1 MSTIN
6 PFNIVKANEFSDD
19 QIIDYWVSLSNSD
32 DEFFAP
38 LNPKELMP
46 KYILG
51 TKGCGKTHL
60 LRYYSFDARFKYY
73 KNDIKELLKKDGYLA
88 SYSRLDSISSTRF
101 SKSNDKEAWKD
112 LYNYYFELVQSL
124 VCLDI
129 YERVLNELKT
139 SSEIIYQSTKAI
151 INQLGIN
158 LEDVSL
164 TGLKSYLNQKRIA
177 IDKEIIDYAFT
188 RKLNWSNIK
197 PEFVFGSLIFEIPRC
212 FSKYIQELSHVNY
225 IYVLDEYEKLK
236 CDWQKESLNSL
247 VYEKKYNTTFWV
259 GARKVGYTT
268 RNTLS
273 GEPIHEGHEFD
284 PVDLDMILKND
295 EKGYHEFAIKLFKKR
310 LEINGI
316 FDERVDLIFEKYNES
331 KLVETLQQRG
341 TSLKHWKNFDSRLA
355 SIGITDN
362 EIRILRESMFADVQD
377 NPIDQKIKL
386 YAFYILWANE
396 KSKVNRSVI
405 GALIENVNQAYIK
418 YKRGI
423 NSKFKELYNKFRKD
437 MIAQLAVENNEVLY
451 QYSGFDDIVKLS
463 DCNPRVFLTLLK
475 LIIEDCHFKGIYP
488 FKNNEFV
495 PVRSQYI
502 GINET
507 AKWFLN
513 DIEVY
518 GKEREYLDM
527 AMNNLLNYLYVSRFS
542 DKPVETSLCAFYY
555 RMKEGQA
562 NINKIIQLALQEA
575 FLLEVPNKRKDKSLG
590 TPQKSYQVNRL
601 IAALYGLPI
610 ARRGVASITSPM
622 ITAIFDHEYFD
633 QFDSLLTI
641 HKSKLN
647 APFKELFKSIEENNI
662 QSEPTLFD

>member
-38 LNPKELMP
+38 LNPRELMP
-46 KYILG
+46 KYVLG

-60 LRYYSFDARFKYY
+60 LRYYSFDARLKYY
-73 KNDIKELLKKDGYLA
+73 KNDIKELLNKDGYLA

-101 SKSNDKEAWKD
+101 SKSNDEEAWRD

-139 SSEIIYQSTKAI
+139 SREIIFQSISAI
-151 INQLGIN
+151 INQVGIN
-158 LEDVSL
+158 LDDVSL

-188 RKLNWSNIK
+188 RKLNWSDVK

-212 FSKYIQELSHVNY
+212 FSKYIQELSQVNY

-284 PVDLDMILKND
+284 PVDLDTILKND
-295 EKGYHEFAIKLFKKR
+295 EKGFQEFAIKLFKKR

-316 FDERVDLIFEKYNES
+316 FDERVDHIFEKYNES
-331 KLVETLQQRG
+331 KLVEKLQSKG
-341 TSLKHWKNFDSRLA
+341 SSLKHWKNFESRLA
-355 SIGITDN
+355 SIGISDT
-362 EIRILRESMFADVQD
+362 EIRILRESMFADVRD

-386 YAFYILWANE
+386 YAFYLLWANE
-396 KSKVNRSVI
+396 KSKVNRAVI
-405 GALIENVNQAYIK
+405 GALIDSTNKAYIK
-418 YKRGI
+418 YKEGANR
-423 NSKFKELYNKFRKD
+423 KFKELYNKFRKD

-451 QYSGFDDIVKLS
+451 QYSGFADIVKLS

-475 LIIEDCHFKGIYP
+475 LIIEDCHFRGIYP
-488 FKNNEFV
+488 FKNNELV

-527 AMNNLLNYLYVSRFS
+527 SMNNLLNYLYVSRFS

-555 RMKEGQA
+555 RQKEGQA
-562 NINKIIQLALQEA
+562 NINKVIQLALQEA
-575 FLLEVPNKRKDKSLG
+575 FLLEVPNKRKDKTLG

-610 ARRGVASITSPM
+610 ARRGVASMPSAM

-647 APFKELFKSIEENNI
+647 APFKEIFKSMEDNKI
-662 QSEPTLFD
+662 QSEPTLF